1 MPALGAVSFIFYT
14 QGAKAPYVAIH
25 TSVRFR
31 YPCTATEVAQEYIDI
46 MGKTG
51 RGAIGAPGT
60 EETNKSTRRMPRL
73 SEAKK
78 DAASCEKPRSGAH
91 SRLTRGSPNGTTHLR
106 EQVS

>member
-1 MPALGAVSFIFYT
+1 MVLFLSYFIHRERWLRMQRCMHRSDSGTPALL
-14 QGAKAPYVAIH
+14 AI
-25 TSVRFR
+25 
-31 YPCTATEVAQEYIDI
+31 AQEYIDI

-60 EETNKSTRRMPRL
+60 EETNKGTRRMPRL